1 MSVRVLFGAV
11 SLAALSAAAPA
22 FAEEA
27 PPHDVSEVVITAA
40 PYAVQAENMTA
51 SVAVVTR
58 RDLDLAPQ
66 GGLGDVLAGMP
77 GLRSTAFGAGA
88 SRPVVRGLSGPRV
101 LVLNNGVGMIDA
113 SALSPDHQ
121 VASDPGEAERIEVLR
136 GPSAL
141 AYGGSAIGGVV
152 NVIDER
158 IPTHAP
164 AKPEGRVNVSG
175 ATVDDSY
182 SASAAVRAA
191 AGPLVFSLDGLKR
204 ESKDYEIPVPA
215 ESVRQILSEGE
226 FPEGRKSGKLEN
238 SAVDLEAY
246 GAGVS
251 YVGSKGYL
259 GVAVKH
265 TDTKYGVPGHS
276 HEHGHDEEEGDH
288 EDHDH
293 EHEEEA
299 PVTIGLK
306 QTRVDLRGEYDGDM
320 GPFAKLRFSGG
331 WADYK
336 HTEFEGDEIGTR
348 FASDGL
354 EGRLELVQ
362 AERDGWKGAVGLQA
376 LRRDFD
382 AQGDEAYVP
391 KVRITEFGAFTQ
403 QRVDKAGW
411 GYEGGLRID
420 RRKLDSAVGERD
432 FTNVSGSVGAF
443 LTPTDQWFFGVALS
457 RNGRAPTEAEL
468 FANGPHIATRGF
480 EIGDPDLK
488 SEIAYSLE
496 ATIHYGGERLK
507 ADLHL
512 FAAKYDGFIDARP
525 TGDED
530 DGLAVFAYQQTDAD
544 FHGFE
549 AEISYRLWE
558 ENGKSFTLEGGADYV
573 RGDTDLGAPAR
584 IPPYSVSVRGIA
596 DSPHWG
602 GRLEVRQVGEQTRVA
617 QFELPT
623 DSYTV
628 LNARVSYKPYGDPRL
643 ELYVDGR
650 NLTDAEVR
658 EHTSFLK
665 DIAPSPGRSVRGGVA
680 WRF

>member
-1 MSVRVLFGAV
+1 MSVRILFGAA
-11 SLAALSAAAPA
+11 SLAALSTAAM
-22 FAEEA
+22 AEEA
-27 PPHDVSEVVITAA
+27 PGHDVSEVVITAA
-40 PYAVQAENMTA
+40 PYAVEAGAMTA

-58 RDLDLAPQ
+58 QDLDLAPQ
-66 GGLGDVLAGMP
+66 AGLGEVLAGMP

-158 IPTHAP
+158 IPTHRP
-164 AKPEGRVNVSG
+164 EKPEGRVNVSG

-204 ESKDYEIPVPA
+204 KSDDYEIPVPA

-226 FPEGRKSGKLEN
+226 FPESRKGGKLEN
-238 SAVDLEAY
+238 TAVDLEAY

-251 YVGSKGYL
+251 YVGAAGYL

-265 TDTKYGVPGHS
+265 TDTSYGVPGHS
-276 HEHGHDEEEGDH
+276 HEHEHEHEEG

-293 EHEEEA
+293 EEHEEEA

-306 QTRVDLRGEYDGDM
+306 QTRVDLRGEYDGAF
-320 GPFAKLRFSGG
+320 GPFAKLKFSGG

-336 HTEFEGDEIGTR
+336 HTEFEGDEVGTR
-348 FASDGL
+348 FLSDGV
-354 EGRLELVQ
+354 EGRLDLVQ
-362 AERDGWKGAVGLQA
+362 AERDGWKGAVGFQA

-391 KVRITEFGAFTQ
+391 KTRITEFGAFTQ
-403 QRVDKAGW
+403 QRVDKDGW
-411 GYEGGLRID
+411 GYEGGLRVD
-420 RRKLDSAVGERD
+420 QRKLDSLAGERD
-432 FTNVSGSVGAF
+432 FTNISGSVGAF
-443 LTPTDQWFFGVALS
+443 LKPSDAWFFGVALS

-468 FANGPHIATRGF
+468 FANGPHVATRGF
-480 EIGDPDLK
+480 EIGNPDLD

-496 ATIHYGGERLK
+496 ATLHYGGDRLD

-525 TGDED
+525 TGEEE
-530 DGLAVFAYQQTDAD
+530 DGLAVFAYEQTDAD

-549 AEISYRLWE
+549 AEVSYRLWE
-558 ENGKSFTLEGGADYV
+558 QDRKSFTLEAGADYV

-602 GRLEVRQVGEQTRVA
+602 GKLEVRQVGKQTRVA
-617 QFELPT
+617 EFELPT
-623 DSYTV
+623 DAYTV
-628 LNARVSYKPYGDPRL
+628 LNARVSYKPFGDPRM
-643 ELYVDGR
+643 EFYIDGR